1 VHLDLSADQVLSTT
15 RAVRKRLDLERPV
28 EREVIEECLALAV
41 QAPSGYNRKGWHFV
55 LVGDAERKA
64 KLAEM
69 YLTTYEEFYASGR
82 SASFPEGD
90 VRAAR
95 RPKVLDS
102 ARYLADNL
110 QRVPWMLI
118 PCQEGR
124 VDSTPVTA
132 QAGWWGSIIPAVW
145 SFMLAARERGLGTAW
160 TTMHLRSERAAA
172 ELLGIPYDTVTQ
184 AGLIP
189 IAYSIGTDFK
199 PASRVALDQVC
210 HWDAW

>member
-1 VHLDLSADQVLSTT
+1 MHLDLSADQVLSTT

-28 EREVIEECLALAV
+28 EREIVEECLALAV
-41 QAPSGYNRKGWHFV
+41 QAPSGSNRQGWHFV

-69 YLTTYEEFYASGR
+69 YLRTYEEFYASGR
-82 SASFPEGD
+82 SATFPEGD
-90 VRAAR
+90 TRAER
-95 RPKVLDS
+95 RPKILDS

-110 QRVPWMLI
+110 HRVPWMLI

-124 VDSTPVTA
+124 VDSTPAAA

-189 IAYSIGTDFK
+189 IAYSIGTEFK
-199 PASRVALDQVC
+199 PASRVALEQVC
-210 HWDAW
+210 HWDEW